1 MDNRN
6 IPPDGH
12 RVPSEQAMQPISTS
26 QPIISATK
34 SSVAPSLENI
44 RPSQQTQRL
53 QLRNAGFRGQSLPTR
68 RISPIWACSVRSP
81 EPFSRIAYDENSPS
95 TLEKRLAY
103 GEDLPPNPVNILQE
117 LHNSARR
124 KRLPPN
130 NIGAIFQD
138 DTATP
143 PVDEDSG
150 RSWYSE
156 TSNSNSPLQSRNSS
170 LPMMRLREVS
180 FNGRTPPPPLS
191 SPLVKQTRTR
201 NGNRVHQRTT
211 SAEASKYI
219 EHLESQLVA
228 VNTKLDSLMSPTS
241 HKARAA
247 KLRALT
253 SEARSLRQ
261 QVLEWEQNFD
271 AKVQDERNQLAELE
285 MTLTARLQTLEDEV
299 EMKDNRVK
307 DLEWQMENLRAQVK
321 DAEGLEAV
329 NADLERRIDFLTTL
343 LVQSPTKLEVCS
355 AASSPSK
362 ADPRKRISRPRSMM
376 PKVPPSPS
384 SKRLSLNIGPEVH
397 FRRSRRSIGSACSPM
412 QSPGTRPV
420 PAFEK
425 EQEDTADDMKG
436 SQDSSD
442 MGSGSSS
449 SFQSPPTPSSRPT
462 SLYSNGSFG
471 AYSWG
476 LPLPPETEAYAKSG
490 HKQRRMRR
498 FPSGTASLKPLIL
511 PNAAAT
517 PSLPTSAPIQ
527 ATCQETPQRNFS
539 DTSIDPTVAF
549 LSTHELSSPINTPT
563 QSRTNRSTTYA
574 HREALSTLESH
585 SSPSVDKDEVYSH
598 QSPRSFSDELLE
610 TVEEEQSDSKPLKKE
625 RPRSLGEELADA
637 GLLSAISIEDGL
649 IPYSDQS
656 MERGTEPEFIPD
668 RTDVSHLC
676 FSNKGEH
683 LCAPTDCETTPRTA
697 VLPVKL
703 DNPTPKAF
711 PSTSVA
717 PRHAYGLFSRLKSV
731 MLRTKQGP
739 SEIARRLIHNA
750 WAIGIGKLG
759 GLGWWLLGLVYGS
772 RWRKKKQ
779 AADIETIVEEVPD
792 RNSNMSWHHFSPTSS
807 WRSEFRPSEH
817 HHLSGGDLLNRKD
830 RNFSRQTFYSSPDNP
845 LHKDP
850 LFPRHEPHLIPCPD
864 CTEPSSRRS
873 LRLWMR
879 FSLAIVLAV
888 GLAIKDGPGSLLE
901 GCHAS
906 NERLYEDLTT
916 HAGESRMDS

>member
-6 IPPDGH
+6 IPPDGR
-12 RVPSEQAMQPISTS
+12 RVPTEQAMQPISTS
-26 QPIISATK
+26 QAIVSATN

-53 QLRNAGFRGQSLPTR
+53 QLRNAGFRGQSIPTR
-68 RISPIWACSVRSP
+68 RVSPIWACSVRSP
-81 EPFSRIAYDENSPS
+81 EPFSRIVYDENSPS

-124 KRLPPN
+124 KRFPPSRS
-130 NIGAIFQD
+130 IGVIFQD

-150 RSWYSE
+150 QSWYSE
-156 TSNSNSPLQSRNSS
+156 TSNSNSPLHSPKPS
-170 LPMMRLREVS
+170 LPMMKLREAS
-180 FNGRTPPPPLS
+180 FNSRTPPPPLS
-191 SPLVKQTRTR
+191 SPLVKQSRTR

-261 QVLEWEQNFD
+261 QVLEWEQKFD
-271 AKVQDERNQLAELE
+271 AKVQDERNQLAEVE
-285 MTLTARLQTLEDEV
+285 MTLTARLQALEDEV

-307 DLEWQMENLRAQVK
+307 DLEWQVESLRAQVK

-343 LVQSPTKLEVCS
+343 LVQSPTKLEICS

-362 ADPRKRISRPRSMM
+362 ADPRKRISRTRSMM

-384 SKRLSLNIGPEVH
+384 SKRLSLNIGPEMH

-425 EQEDTADDMKG
+425 EQEDTAEDMKE
-436 SQDSSD
+436 SHDSSD
-442 MGSGSSS
+442 MGSGNSS

-476 LPLPPETEAYAKSG
+476 LPLPPETEAFAKAG

-517 PSLPTSAPIQ
+517 PSRPTAAPIQ
-527 ATCQETPQRNFS
+527 ATCQETPQRDFS
-539 DTSIDPTVAF
+539 YTSMDPTVAF
-549 LSTHELSSPINTPT
+549 LSTHELSSPIDTPT
-563 QSRTNRSTTYA
+563 QPRTKRSTTYA
-574 HREALSTLESH
+574 HEEVLSTLEGH
-585 SSPSVDKDEVYSH
+585 SSPSVDKDELYSN
-598 QSPRSFSDELLE
+598 QSPRSFSEELLE
-610 TVEEEQSDSKPLKKE
+610 TVEEEQSDLKPLKE

-637 GLLSAISIEDGL
+637 RLLSAISIDHGL

-656 MERGTEPEFIPD
+656 IERDMEPEFITN
-668 RTDVSHLC
+668 RTDVSHFG
-676 FSNKGEH
+676 FSNIGEQ
-683 LCAPTDCETTPRTA
+683 LREPTDCETTPRTTI
-697 VLPVKL
+697 LPVKP
-703 DNPTPKAF
+703 DDPTPKAF

-731 MLRTKQGP
+731 LLRTKQGP

-759 GLGWWLLGLVYGS
+759 GMGWWLLGLVYGS
-772 RWRKKKQ
+772 RWRKKNR
-779 AADIETIVEEVPD
+779 AADVETIVEEVPARIPSMD
-792 RNSNMSWHHFSPTSS
+792 WHQFSPTSV
-807 WRSEFRPSEH
+807 WRSESRPCEGH
-817 HHLSGGDLLNRKD
+817 HISD
-830 RNFSRQTFYSSPDNP
+830 
-845 LHKDP
+845 
-850 LFPRHEPHLIPCPD
+850 
-864 CTEPSSRRS
+864 RRS
-873 LRLWMR
+873 TLRLTNLYTR
-879 FSLAIVLAV
+879 TVCFRDTSL
-888 GLAIKDGPGSLLE
+888 
-901 GCHAS
+901 
-906 NERLYEDLTT
+906 T
-916 HAGESRMDS
+916 